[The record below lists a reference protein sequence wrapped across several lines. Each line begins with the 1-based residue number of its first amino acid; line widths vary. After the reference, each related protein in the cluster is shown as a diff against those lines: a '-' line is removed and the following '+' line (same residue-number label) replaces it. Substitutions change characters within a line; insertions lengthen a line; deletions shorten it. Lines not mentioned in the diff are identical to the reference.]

1 MKPQTTG
8 QKSKDAANKPQ
19 WGLLLHF
26 RSLKTRVTFLTLII
40 FITGIWTLELFAS
53 QILRQDMQRL
63 LSGQQYSTVSFRAAE
78 INNELSERLKVLER
92 VAARITPEI
101 LQQPAVLQSFLEQ
114 RMILQG
120 PFNDQV
126 LAFQADGTQIA
137 RLPGKAAQ
145 SETDLGFLTEVLTTG
160 KARIMAAGQG
170 SKRPVILMAVPVF
183 DAHGKTMGAMAGIT
197 RLDQPHFLSKFT
209 ESRYGKTGGYL
220 IIAPEERTIISATG
234 QPQYNRQ
241 QPPAGV
247 NPAVDQLLQSPVG
260 SAITHN
266 PAGAEVLS
274 SATKIPA
281 ANWIL
286 VSELPTEE
294 AFTPIRAMQ
303 KIILLAAVLL
313 TLLAGILIWW
323 TLKKQLAPMMDAAKM
338 LADWAESNQQPQPL
352 PIKVKDEIGEL
363 ISSVNHLREA
373 RAHREEA
380 LKSSEFRWKFA
391 IEGSGDGLWDWNIP
405 ENTIFFNERWKEI
418 LGFVEAEIG
427 NGLEQWESRVHPAD
441 REETA
446 AALAD
451 CLEGKSPIYVREH
464 RVLCKDGSYKWIL
477 DRGMVV
483 SRSAE
488 GNPLRMIGIHTD
500 ISKRIEMEEAAR
512 AAAEYARSLIESS
525 LDPLIMIS
533 AEGKI
538 NDVNQATERITG
550 VDRSQL
556 IGSDFADY
564 FTDPA
569 KARAVYQQVFSEGQV
584 TDYQLAIRHV
594 SGQISDVLYNA
605 SLYQDIRGK
614 TLGVF
619 AAARDITRRK
629 QAEDA
634 LRNSYEALHDI
645 LEVMLDGFWSVD
657 AEGRILEVNSS
668 YSQLS
673 GYSRE
678 ELLTMRVSDLEGTE
692 TPEETRAH
700 ILQLA
705 QNGRSIFE
713 SVHRR
718 KNGTLWYVEVSST
731 YREMDGIQI
740 FAFIRD
746 ITERKMADA
755 ARQKNEKFKQA
766 ILDSVFAQIAVLNQ
780 DGTIIA
786 VNEPWRRFALENSST
801 PGITASHTEIGTNY
815 LDICRSGQGDR
826 QEEAQ
831 AAYKGIRS
839 VLDGIEHSFRLEYPC
854 HSPEEQRWFVMS
866 VTPLGNAEP
875 GVVITHTDITERK
888 QDEAE
893 LLRHREHLEEMVGE
907 RTLQLEKANQAL
919 AAQQRFISAITDSLP
934 SMIGYWDDHLCCRF
948 ANRAYLEWFNRK
960 PEEMLGLSIKE
971 LMGEELYKMNEPYIL
986 GALGGERQT
995 FQRTLT
1001 KRDGSAGYTWA
1012 TYTPDMIDHHVQGF
1026 YAMVTDVTE
1035 LKQAEL
1041 KLAVLNEELA
1051 AARDTAE
1058 AANLAKSAFLANM
1071 SHEIRTPMNAIIGLT
1086 HLLRRAGTTPEQAI
1100 RLDKIDGAGR
1110 HLLSIINDI
1119 LDLSKIEAGKFQL
1132 ESTDFHLS
1140 AILDNVASIVGEAA
1154 KDKGLEIRLDH
1165 NNVPQWLRGD
1175 PTRIRQGLLNY
1186 AGNAIKFTEKGS
1198 VTLSAK
1204 LLEEQNGQLLVR
1216 FEVSDTGI
1224 GIAPAKIGQLFQ
1236 AFEQA
1241 DSSIT
1246 RRYGGTGLGLAI
1258 TRRIA
1263 QLMGG
1268 EAGAISEPG
1277 KGSTFWF
1284 TVRLQRG
1291 HGTMP
1296 LLPSRHRFDDAEN
1309 QLRQNHSGCRI
1320 LLAED
1325 NAINREVALELLHGA
1340 GLAADTAED
1349 GREAVEMAKTQSY
1362 DLILMDIQMPNL
1374 DGLEATR
1381 AIRALPGWEDK
1392 PIIAM
1397 TANAFEEDRQA
1408 CEKAGMND
1416 FVVKPVEP
1424 DLLCA
1429 ALLKWLPVDTSPAS
1443 LPFTTAP
1450 VVNTPITEAALVHL
1464 STTPGFNTERGLA
1477 TMRGNANKYLNLL
1490 SRFVEAHAGDMAQL
1504 AQSLAQGDQVTAVR
1518 IAHTLKGT
1526 GATLGCDHLSAEA
1539 AKLETI
1545 LRKNLPDADILI
1557 LPGASAIDQYFN
1569 AIILALNY
1577 LPAEILPEGNAS
1589 SHDELITIL
1598 DELDALL
1605 EKGDTTAI
1613 SLFETQAAT
1622 LKAALGEPCKLL
1634 QRQIQQFDFE
1644 NAKETLRSLRTA
1656 AGA

>member
-1 MKPQTTG
+1 MMLTALCVVASILGFGAYTAKQQTDLARATVKAQMAALAQNLATINAQFITTNDLASIEAIAIQTATVPGIFSVLVTDTAGKPLSEVVNQNGLWSPRFNTSKVRLPAELKPSIDIEEHSPRTAQRDFLAGNAGKITAWHPVADGRALGWVRVSYRLDSFEQTARAIWAQTLLVIAMA
-8 QKSKDAANKPQ
+8 SMATL
-19 WGLLLHF
+19 GLLALLLRPHMRALREATQF
-26 RSLKTRVTFLTLII
+26 AAELDQTL
-40 FITGIWTLELFAS
+40 GAKLP
-53 QILRQDMQRL
+53 
-63 LSGQQYSTVSFRAAE
+63 VSSRAAE
-78 INNELSERLKVLER
+78 IQALGQALNVVSQRLFTQNNDLANQNFAL
-92 VAARITPEI
+92 
-101 LQQPAVLQSFLEQ
+101 
-114 RMILQG
+114 
-120 PFNDQV
+120 DQHAIV
-126 LAFQADGTQIA
+126 SI
-137 RLPGKAAQ
+137 
-145 SETDLGFLTEVLTTG
+145 TDLDGNITYANQRFCEISG
-160 KARIMAAGQG
+160 Y
-170 SKRPVILMAVPVF
+170 
-183 DAHGKTMGAMAGIT
+183 AH
-197 RLDQPHFLSKFT
+197 
-209 ESRYGKTGGYL
+209 
-220 IIAPEERTIISATG
+220 
-234 QPQYNRQ
+234 
-241 QPPAGV
+241 
-247 NPAVDQLLQSPVG
+247 
-260 SAITHN
+260 
-266 PAGAEVLS
+266 
-274 SATKIPA
+274 
-281 ANWIL
+281 
-286 VSELPTEE
+286 SELVGQNH
-294 AFTPIRAMQ
+294 R
-303 KIILLAAVLL
+303 
-313 TLLAGILIWW
+313 
-323 TLKKQLAPMMDAAKM
+323 
-338 LADWAESNQQPQPL
+338 
-352 PIKVKDEIGEL
+352 L
-363 ISSVNHLREA
+363 ISS
-373 RAHREEA
+373 
-380 LKSSEFRWKFA
+380 
-391 IEGSGDGLWDWNIP
+391 GL
-405 ENTIFFNERWKEI
+405 
-418 LGFVEAEIG
+418 
-427 NGLEQWESRVHPAD
+427 H
-441 REETA
+441 
-446 AALAD
+446 
-451 CLEGKSPIYVREH
+451 
-464 RVLCKDGSYKWIL
+464 
-477 DRGMVV
+477 
-483 SRSAE
+483 
-488 GNPLRMIGIHTD
+488 
-500 ISKRIEMEEAAR
+500 
-512 AAAEYARSLIESS
+512 
-525 LDPLIMIS
+525 
-533 AEGKI
+533 
-538 NDVNQATERITG
+538 
-550 VDRSQL
+550 
-556 IGSDFADY
+556 
-564 FTDPA
+564 
-569 KARAVYQQVFSEGQV
+569 
-584 TDYQLAIRHV
+584 
-594 SGQISDVLYNA
+594 
-605 SLYQDIRGK
+605 
-614 TLGVF
+614 
-619 AAARDITRRK
+619 
-629 QAEDA
+629 
-634 LRNSYEALHDI
+634 
-645 LEVMLDGFWSVD
+645 
-657 AEGRILEVNSS
+657 
-668 YSQLS
+668 
-673 GYSRE
+673 
-678 ELLTMRVSDLEGTE
+678 
-692 TPEETRAH
+692 TRAF
-700 ILQLA
+700 
-705 QNGRSIFE
+705 FE
-713 SVHRR
+713 CLWGTIARGEVWHGEVRNRR
-718 KNGTLWYVEVSST
+718 KNGTYYWVSAT
-731 YREMDGIQI
+731 ILPLLGTDG
-740 FAFIRD
+740 RP
-746 ITERKMADA
+746 
-755 ARQKNEKFKQA
+755 RQY
-766 ILDSVFAQIAVLNQ
+766 I
-780 DGTIIA
+780 
-786 VNEPWRRFALENSST
+786 
-801 PGITASHTEIGTNY
+801 
-815 LDICRSGQGDR
+815 
-826 QEEAQ
+826 
-831 AAYKGIRS
+831 GIR
-839 VLDGIEHSFRLEYPC
+839 
-854 HSPEEQRWFVMS
+854 
-866 VTPLGNAEP
+866 
-875 GVVITHTDITERK
+875 TDITANKALEHSL
-888 QDEAE
+888 QEAKTNAE
-893 LLRHREHLEEMVGE
+893 
-907 RTLQLEKANQAL
+907 
-919 AAQQRFISAITDSLP
+919 I
-934 SMIGYWDDHLCCRF
+934 
-948 ANRAYLEWFNRK
+948 
-960 PEEMLGLSIKE
+960 
-971 LMGEELYKMNEPYIL
+971 
-986 GALGGERQT
+986 
-995 FQRTLT
+995 
-1001 KRDGSAGYTWA
+1001 A
-1012 TYTPDMIDHHVQGF
+1012 T
-1026 YAMVTDVTE
+1026 
-1035 LKQAEL
+1035 
-1041 KLAVLNEELA
+1041 
-1051 AARDTAE
+1051 
-1058 AANLAKSAFLANM
+1058 LAKSQFLANM

-1644 NAKETLRSLRTA
+1644 NAKETLHSLRTA